1 VSASPTDSA
10 LSAPKS
16 TDVPQLA
23 GWGRIFGP
31 GRELVGEDL
40 GSLTDGMILTRG
52 LGRSYGDSSL
62 PPVGTLDVAGTR
74 LADRI
79 LAFNEQ
85 TGDIHV
91 EAGLSLRELNRIFL
105 PRNWFVPVSPGTA
118 FVTVGGMV
126 AADVHGKNH
135 HVNGCFGAHVTR
147 LLLRVPNGGLI
158 WCSRDEEGEL
168 FRATIGGMGLT
179 GHILEVSFRMHRVTS
194 PWVEQETERFDNF
207 DDFIA
212 GLKDAS
218 ANWPMTM
225 GWIDCLQRG
234 ENMGRGILFRGRWA
248 AREIAP
254 KHFPKPPLQLRAPF
268 ETPSWLL
275 NGLTMRLFNW
285 LIYHKHGRG
294 MRKAI
299 VHPEAFWY
307 PLDRVLHWNLLYGPR
322 GFTQFQCVIP
332 DDAGLG
338 AVRQFLE
345 VLTGLGGAS
354 FLCVLKDCGPEGD
367 GILSFPRPGTSI
379 ALDIPCRDD
388 TQALVDKLNEAV
400 IATGG
405 RIYLA
410 KDRFTRPEHLAAM
423 EPRLPRFAAVRDKW
437 DPDRRIRSAQS
448 VRLLG
453 DPT

>member
-135 HVNGCFGAHVTR
+135 PSTA
-147 LLLRVPNGGLI
+147 
-158 WCSRDEEGEL
+158 
-168 FRATIGGMGLT
+168 
-179 GHILEVSFRMHRVTS
+179 VS
-194 PWVEQETERFDNF
+194 
-207 DDFIA
+207 
-212 GLKDAS
+212 
-218 ANWPMTM
+218 
-225 GWIDCLQRG
+225 
-234 ENMGRGILFRGRWA
+234 
-248 AREIAP
+248 AP
-254 KHFPKPPLQLRAPF
+254 
-268 ETPSWLL
+268 T
-275 NGLTMRLFNW
+275 
-285 LIYHKHGRG
+285 
-294 MRKAI
+294 
-299 VHPEAFWY
+299 
-307 PLDRVLHWNLLYGPR
+307 
-322 GFTQFQCVIP
+322 
-332 DDAGLG
+332 
-338 AVRQFLE
+338 
-345 VLTGLGGAS
+345 
-354 FLCVLKDCGPEGD
+354 
-367 GILSFPRPGTSI
+367 
-379 ALDIPCRDD
+379 
-388 TQALVDKLNEAV
+388 
-400 IATGG
+400 
-405 RIYLA
+405 
-410 KDRFTRPEHLAAM
+410 
-423 EPRLPRFAAVRDKW
+423 
-437 DPDRRIRSAQS
+437 
-448 VRLLG
+448 
-453 DPT
+453 